1 MSYKYY
7 QVVGGEEAWKPVATS
22 MIDTVGAVMFQ
33 TILAVDS
40 PIGEDFTKEQYAG
53 VKYKGP
59 LYFDLDDAD
68 SPASTAV
75 YAVELIDKLIELGI
89 EPKQLHIF
97 ASGSKGFHIL
107 VPEECFFAKPVK
119 AGMIFLPAV
128 FKEMAF
134 KLSVESLDLRVY
146 TARKGRMLRCANVQ
160 RPNGLYKVAL
170 SYDDLVEIAR
180 MAGANIA
187 DGESFYKQACAAPR
201 PDEAVKVDAPT
212 LAHGLMALFDECKT
226 KVSKAQVKAKKAKKL
241 VLPAELPS
249 WDALLQG
256 RGLKDDVGFHPI
268 AMQVAITAHARGMSL
283 DELLGAAEGLIE
295 NHVGDGHRYNSASKR
310 RVELA
315 RMYDYTDDNP
325 CYSYGAGAISALL
338 AHSALDLKGLEVSRE
353 EVEQAI
359 ENPEA
364 ATDGDE
370 YEHAGIVLTEQGAF
384 TMTENGPKQVL
395 ALGFQNVTELRSA
408 ETGTVTVLEADLTI
422 SGRPAGRRV
431 MELETFNSVG
441 NINKM
446 AMPYGQAFTG
456 TETQARGLYM
466 RLVERARRTNNCMF
480 TVAREG
486 LDIIAMPFHEDE
498 EVRRDFLVWS
508 DQKAVSPQASIRDK
522 GINLRFVGF
531 PTTQGQ
537 FQSDLSQAPRLTQWL
552 KEDEANDNTANK
564 DLLRQVVSDLLTCQK
579 PSYLGKLMG
588 WMVACHYRMLFHRLY
603 SKFPL
608 LHINGAAGMGK
619 CFAKGT
625 PIMMHD
631 GKCKSVED
639 VQVGDFLMG
648 PDGKSRKVLSLG
660 RGQEAMY
667 RVSQI
672 YGDDYV
678 VNESHI
684 LSLLNEAGKVK
695 NLTVRAY
702 RAKTESWKAKH
713 KGWKVEGVCQG
724 DLTPS
729 TTGITV
735 TPEGMG
741 DYYGFTIDGD
751 HLFLLGDFTVA
762 HNTEMTKLFA
772 RFHYYLQEPKMLT
785 PTSTLFA
792 VSHAASG
799 SASIPLILDEFKP
812 SEMSETSY
820 HRFKLMLRDAYNCR
834 PVERGGGN
842 RENSDYRAVH
852 TTHLSAPICFIA
864 ESVESEPALMERVV
878 LLTLSKPPV
887 IEAQKFL
894 AKFQNVTNNGEILGM
909 IGAYMAASIVQKYSL
924 EALESEFTPI
934 YNETRKH
941 LMLQEGE
948 GEELS
953 QDQLAKK
960 SGAKERTVYNY
971 AVTRFGLSKF
981 AKLIEAIF
989 PGEFTGVLAS
999 MQEGMY
1005 STIVELQEQTQPE
1018 WLKVLNTFAD
1028 LSLADPTAPY
1038 HLRKGVDYEF
1048 VQQNNKECIEIYA
1061 RACYMKYR
1069 AYQSFVKTR
1078 PLFPNDSSFI
1088 HALNTIPA
1096 LVSKGKTVKLQSP
1109 GGSHVLALDELRGA
1123 GFVTPGKV

>member
-1 MSYKYY
+1 
-7 QVVGGEEAWKPVATS
+7 
-22 MIDTVGAVMFQ
+22 
-33 TILAVDS
+33 
-40 PIGEDFTKEQYAG
+40 
-53 VKYKGP
+53 
-59 LYFDLDDAD
+59 
-68 SPASTAV
+68 
-75 YAVELIDKLIELGI
+75 
-89 EPKQLHIF
+89 
-97 ASGSKGFHIL
+97 
-107 VPEECFFAKPVK
+107 
-119 AGMIFLPAV
+119 
-128 FKEMAF
+128 
-134 KLSVESLDLRVY
+134 
-146 TARKGRMLRCANVQ
+146 
-160 RPNGLYKVAL
+160 
-170 SYDDLVEIAR
+170 
-180 MAGANIA
+180 
-187 DGESFYKQACAAPR
+187 
-201 PDEAVKVDAPT
+201 
-212 LAHGLMALFDECKT
+212 
-226 KVSKAQVKAKKAKKL
+226 
-241 VLPAELPS
+241 
-249 WDALLQG
+249 
-256 RGLKDDVGFHPI
+256 
-268 AMQVAITAHARGMSL
+268 
-283 DELLGAAEGLIE
+283 
-295 NHVGDGHRYNSASKR
+295 
-310 RVELA
+310 
-315 RMYDYTDDNP
+315 
-325 CYSYGAGAISALL
+325 
-338 AHSALDLKGLEVSRE
+338 
-353 EVEQAI
+353 
-359 ENPEA
+359 
-364 ATDGDE
+364 
-370 YEHAGIVLTEQGAF
+370 
-384 TMTENGPKQVL
+384 
-395 ALGFQNVTELRSA
+395 
-408 ETGTVTVLEADLTI
+408 
-422 SGRPAGRRV
+422 
-431 MELETFNSVG
+431 
-441 NINKM
+441 
-446 AMPYGQAFTG
+446 
-456 TETQARGLYM
+456 
-466 RLVERARRTNNCMF
+466 
-480 TVAREG
+480 
-486 LDIIAMPFHEDE
+486 
-498 EVRRDFLVWS
+498 
-508 DQKAVSPQASIRDK
+508 
-522 GINLRFVGF
+522 
-531 PTTQGQ
+531 
-537 FQSDLSQAPRLTQWL
+537 
-552 KEDEANDNTANK
+552 
-564 DLLRQVVSDLLTCQK
+564 
-579 PSYLGKLMG
+579 
-588 WMVACHYRMLFHRLY
+588 
-603 SKFPL
+603 
-608 LHINGAAGMGK
+608 
-619 CFAKGT
+619 
-625 PIMMHD
+625 
-631 GKCKSVED
+631 
-639 VQVGDFLMG
+639 
-648 PDGKSRKVLSLG
+648 
-660 RGQEAMY
+660 
-667 RVSQI
+667 
-672 YGDDYV
+672 
-678 VNESHI
+678 
-684 LSLLNEAGKVK
+684 
-695 NLTVRAY
+695 
-702 RAKTESWKAKH
+702 
-713 KGWKVEGVCQG
+713 
-724 DLTPS
+724 
-729 TTGITV
+729 
-735 TPEGMG
+735 
-741 DYYGFTIDGD
+741 
-751 HLFLLGDFTVA
+751 
-762 HNTEMTKLFA
+762 
-772 RFHYYLQEPKMLT
+772 MLT

>member
-7 QVVGGEEAWKPVATS
+7 QVVGGEEAWKPVATA
-22 MIDTVGAVMFQ
+22 MIDTIGAVMFQ

-40 PIGEDFTKEQYAG
+40 PIGEEFTKEQYAG

-75 YAVELIDKLIELGI
+75 YAVELIDKLIELGVD
-89 EPKQLHIF
+89 PKQLHIF

-119 AGMIFLPAV
+119 AGMAFLPAI

-134 KLSVESLDLRVY
+134 KLAVESLDLRVY

-160 RPNGLYKVAL
+160 RPNNNLYKVVL
-170 SYDDLVEIAR
+170 PYNDLVEIAR
-180 MAGANIA
+180 MAGEDIEN
-187 DGESFYKQACAAPR
+187 GEAFYKQACAAPR
-201 PDEAVKVDAPT
+201 PLDAVDIDPPT

-226 KVSKAQVKAKKAKKL
+226 KVSKALVKAKKAKKL

-256 RGLKDDVGFHPI
+256 RGIKDDVGFHPI

-283 DELLGAAEGLIE
+283 DELLAAAEGLIE

-338 AHSALDLKGLEVSRE
+338 AHSALDLKGLEVTRE

-359 ENPEA
+359 ENPDA
-364 ATDGDE
+364 AVDGDE
-370 YEHAGIVLTEQGAF
+370 YEHAGILLTEQGAF

-408 ETGTVTVLEADLTI
+408 ETGTVTVLEADLTVG
-422 SGRPAGRRV
+422 GRPVGRRV
-431 MELETFNSVG
+431 MELDTFNSVG

-456 TETQARGLYM
+456 SETQGRGLYM

-537 FQSDLSQAPRLTQWL
+537 FQSDLSQAPRLTKWL
-552 KEDEANDNTANK
+552 KEDEENGNTENK
-564 DLLRQVVSDLLTCQK
+564 DLLRKVIDDLLHCQK
-579 PSYLGKLMG
+579 PSYLGKLLG

-619 CFAKGT
+619 
-625 PIMMHD
+625 
-631 GKCKSVED
+631 
-639 VQVGDFLMG
+639 
-648 PDGKSRKVLSLG
+648 
-660 RGQEAMY
+660 
-667 RVSQI
+667 
-672 YGDDYV
+672 
-678 VNESHI
+678 
-684 LSLLNEAGKVK
+684 
-695 NLTVRAY
+695 
-702 RAKTESWKAKH
+702 
-713 KGWKVEGVCQG
+713 
-724 DLTPS
+724 
-729 TTGITV
+729 
-735 TPEGMG
+735 
-741 DYYGFTIDGD
+741 
-751 HLFLLGDFTVA
+751 
-762 HNTEMTKLFA
+762 TEMTKLFA

-924 EALESEFTPI
+924 DALDKEFTPI

-948 GEELS
+948 DSELT

-981 AKLIEAIF
+981 AKLVESIF
-989 PGEFTGVLAS
+989 PGDFTSTLTA
-999 MQEGMY
+999 MQDNMF
-1005 STIVELQEQTQPE
+1005 STIAELQEQTQPE

-1028 LSLADPTAPY
+1028 LSLSDPTAPY
-1038 HLRKGVDYEF
+1038 HLRKGVDYAF
-1048 VQQNNKECIEIYA
+1048 VTQNNKDCIEIYA

-1069 AYQSFVKTR
+1069 AYQAFVKTR

-1096 LVSKGKTVKLQSP
+1096 LVSKGKTVELQSP
-1109 GGSHVLALDELRGA
+1109 GGSHVLDLSELRGA
-1123 GFVTPGKV
+1123 GFVTPGKQ